1 MQVLEICSGRIRIGA
16 LISVRNGR
24 AHCQLLDALESLES
38 VHRAHKFRLLALME
52 LAAQQGLEALSV
64 DQCHLIDG
72 EHKVYEFR
80 AGRLRLPFFKLAS
93 GRVLIATHVFLKT
106 SQKTPRSEVDKV
118 IRQKSKLMGHEH
130 TMEWKGEL
138 P

>member
-1 MQVLEICSGRIRIGA
+1 MQILEICSGRIQIGA
-16 LISVRNGR
+16 LISIRNKR
-24 AHCQLLDALESLES
+24 AHCPLLDALEVLEE
-38 VHRAHKFRLLALME
+38 VHRAHKFRLMALME
-52 LAAQQGLEALSV
+52 LAAQQGLEALSM

-93 GRVLIATHVFLKT
+93 GKVLIATHVFLKT
-106 SQKTPRSEVDKV
+106 TQKTPRSEVEKV
-118 IRQKSKLMGHEH
+118 IRQKSKLMRYEK
-130 TMEWKGEL
+130 TMEWKDEL

>member
-1 MQVLEICSGRIRIGA
+1 
-16 LISVRNGR
+16 
-24 AHCQLLDALESLES
+24 
-38 VHRAHKFRLLALME
+38 ME

>member
-1 MQVLEICSGRIRIGA
+1 
-16 LISVRNGR
+16 
-24 AHCQLLDALESLES
+24 LLDALEVLEE
-38 VHRAHKFRLLALME
+38 VHRAHKFRLMALME
-52 LAAQQGLEALSV
+52 LAAQQGLEALSM

-93 GRVLIATHVFLKT
+93 GKVLIATHVFLKT
-106 SQKTPRSEVDKV
+106 TQKTPRSEVEKV
-118 IRQKSKLMGHEH
+118 IRQKSKLMRYEK
-130 TMEWKGEL
+130 TMEWKDEL